1 VKRPPIYLAP
11 LAIVTA
17 EVWRPALT
25 PAATKLSP
33 VVNRIEKP
41 TVTETCT
48 KMVGIALGG
57 IWRNPMRYSELPAA
71 RAASANGVLAHL

>member
-1 VKRPPIYLAP
+1 MKRPPIYLAP
-11 LAIVTA
+11 LAIGTA
-17 EVWRPALT
+17 ELWRPALT

-41 TVTETCT
+41 CT

-71 RAASANGVLAHL
+71 RAASACGVLALL